1 MLEELSRRDDSAFT
15 RGLQVVLYQT
25 LADKLWTP
33 FKAACFN
40 PVVTLAV
47 VVVVYLVFCII
58 YTPLWLASFLIT
70 TYGSW
75 VLFLVF
81 INYLANLISRAIAF
95 AGSNISVQKQ
105 ISSDFYRRMAM
116 FLESMAVTISD
127 FTAIL
132 LLGAS
137 GQMPFNQIPA
147 MDAKFEDMMTRM
159 AAVPV
164 MAQFLRE
171 SLNFL
176 TTQLMVT
183 PEEYNI
189 MNKLC
194 GAIEEQV
201 AALTA
206 LEPYAVGYI
215 NSLESSRRAN
225 ARSGSNGA
233 QHGVP
238 RGSQEFFKVASHCLK
253 VSKALKVAVEVS
265 RPAPASEEDSG
276 MFAKLKSVLSLGT
289 GLEGCEKLTFP
300 YMRCQ
305 LEQRFKVEKFS
316 LVGCDKNKIDGVIFP
331 VSVLTDA
338 SNASTSTT
346 NPANTSNAAPTPR
359 FSPKGLVLFCGPNA
373 GFYEGMCQSDFA
385 ASWLGTYLRMGY
397 DVCMFNYRGY
407 GLSTGNPNPH
417 SIKQDATQVYTHL
430 QVRVVFILF
439 INFNLPHSFLL

>member
-1 MLEELSRRDDSAFT
+1 MLEELSRRDDSPFT

-58 YTPLWLASFLIT
+58 YAPLWLASFLIT

-75 VLFLVF
+75 LLFLVF

-95 AGSNISVQKQ
+95 AGSNVSVQKQ
-105 ISSDFYRRMAM
+105 ISSDFYRRMAI

-137 GQMPFNQIPA
+137 GQMPFSQIPA
-147 MDAKFEDMMTRM
+147 MDAKFEEIMSRM

-215 NSLESSRRAN
+215 TSLESSRRAN
-225 ARSGSNGA
+225 ARSGNA
-233 QHGVP
+233 PQHGVP

-265 RPAPASEEDSG
+265 RPAPASEEDAG
-276 MFAKLKSVLSLGT
+276 MFAKLKSVLSMGT

-331 VSVLTDA
+331 VSVLTNA
-338 SNASTSTT
+338 SNSSSTT
-346 NPANTSNAAPTPR
+346 SPDGIATPR

-407 GLSTGNPNPH
+407 GLSTGNANPH

-430 QVRVVFILF
+430 QVCFLCFNYQEDLLILVLRH
-439 INFNLPHSFLL
+439 NFLP